1 MTVGGSSDLSD
12 RLLDLYEEAKARV
25 TQLRIELDDAER
37 ATDGLH
43 QALVAMGVAGVSDIK
58 ELSGK
63 RLRVELFETLKEAD
77 PNHEGLHYQD
87 LTQLLLDK
95 GLGISGQNKANN
107 VRAHM
112 SNSPLF
118 RPLGRGIM
126 TWVEPP
132 PDDEMG

>member
-1 MTVGGSSDLSD
+1 MTGGGSTDLSD

-25 TQLRIELDDAER
+25 TQLRIELDDAET

-43 QALVAMGVAGVSDIK
+43 QALVAMGVVGISDSK

-63 RLRVELFETLKEAD
+63 RLRLELFDTLRSAD

-95 GLGISGQNKANN
+95 GLAISGQNKANN

-112 SNSPLF
+112 SNSTLF
-118 RPLGRGIM
+118 RSLGRGVM
-126 TWVEPP
+126 TWEEPAP
-132 PDDEMG
+132 EAE